1 MTDPKNDGVGKRW
14 YIIYPLPFFFLL
26 LVLLLKIE
34 TELRYAAN
42 CSPKVL
48 CVAVVSLLQS
58 LKNSRQGSLARPID
72 YYTNKNETEKM
83 NRKKEYK
90 WEK

>member
-1 MTDPKNDGVGKRW
+1 M
-14 YIIYPLPFFFLL
+14 L
-26 LVLLLKIE
+26 E

-48 CVAVVSLLQS
+48 CVAVVSMLQS

-72 YYTNKNETEKM
+72 YYTDKNETEKK
-83 NRKKEYK
+83 RKKIQVRK
-90 WEK
+90 IIIRGGHHSDSVKMKAKMI

>member
-1 MTDPKNDGVGKRW
+1 M
-14 YIIYPLPFFFLL
+14 L
-26 LVLLLKIE
+26 E

-48 CVAVVSLLQS
+48 CVAVVSMLQS

-72 YYTNKNETEKM
+72 YYTDKNETEKKE
-83 NRKKEYK
+83 KKYK
-90 WEK
+90 

>member
-1 MTDPKNDGVGKRW
+1 M
-14 YIIYPLPFFFLL
+14 L
-26 LVLLLKIE
+26 E

-48 CVAVVSLLQS
+48 CVAVVSMLQS

-72 YYTNKNETEKM
+72 YYTDKNETEK
-83 NRKKEYK
+83 KKKKKNTSEKNNHKK
-90 WEK
+90 WTSLQQR